1 LWIGAVPD
9 RRHAVNLDAIG
20 SNKNLLHAEEKS
32 RSPAVALQCCR
43 ALASEAK
50 KANETLFFACV
61 EEGIS
66 GKKAWSDWKL

>member
-1 LWIGAVPD
+1 V
-9 RRHAVNLDAIG
+9 
-20 SNKNLLHAEEKS
+20 
-32 RSPAVALQCCR
+32 VALQCCR